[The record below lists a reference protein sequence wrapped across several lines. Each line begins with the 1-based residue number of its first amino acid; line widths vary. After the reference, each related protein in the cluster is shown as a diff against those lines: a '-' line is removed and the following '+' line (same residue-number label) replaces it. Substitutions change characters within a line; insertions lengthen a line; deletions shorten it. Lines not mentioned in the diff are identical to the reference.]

1 MHSNISI
8 NHNRFDNNTA
18 EIGGDILYAEDGN
31 KISIFNST
39 FTGDG
44 PQPVSEESPFGGAI
58 FSHQNNLSIMECR
71 FCNKHAT
78 VGVFFIKCHNQRI
91 KLQFQF
97 SHRSRRRNIFLQQ
110 YHIHLTINQVR
121 VVVTRIRDSTDSITV
136 PNWLPTKVQL
146 TISAVEFINV
156 SDVPVPA
163 SPSNHIPRKTTLS
176 AFLIELLP
184 QPMKVIL
191 LTETNSADSKEKCE
205 DDLHLTVV
213 LKASEYISKLLKFE
227 NEKFMTR
234 L

>member
-1 MHSNISI
+1 MEILLPSSAYNMSPPISAVLLSNLLWL
-8 NHNRFDNNTA
+8 
-18 EIGGDILYAEDGN
+18 ILMLLCMKLSAPPTRRTPV
-31 KISIFNST
+31 T
-39 FTGDG
+39 F
-44 PQPVSEESPFGGAI
+44 
-58 FSHQNNLSIMECR
+58 
-71 FCNKHAT
+71 
-78 VGVFFIKCHNQRI
+78 
-91 KLQFQF
+91 
-97 SHRSRRRNIFLQQ
+97 
-110 YHIHLTINQVR
+110 LTINQVR
-121 VVVTRIRDSTDSITV
+121 VVVTRFRDSTDSITV